1 MGDEDVVG
9 LNVSM
14 DDSFAVQVQQGLPDL
29 KQHFLY
35 FVCCG
40 ALAGQT
46 RIYLRTGRT

>member
-40 ALAGQT
+40 ALGGQT
-46 RIYLRTGRT
+46 RIDLRTGRT